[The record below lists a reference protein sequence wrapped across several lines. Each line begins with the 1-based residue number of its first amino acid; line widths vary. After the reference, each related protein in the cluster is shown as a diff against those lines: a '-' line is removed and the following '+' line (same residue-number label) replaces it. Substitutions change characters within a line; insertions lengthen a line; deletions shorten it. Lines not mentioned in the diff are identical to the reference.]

1 MAKIEDIQ
9 ARSID
14 RVFDSKEKAIKYVLK
29 HKDDNLGNIRGIDWD
44 IENGMLNENMISHFE
59 IRSREFNDEELLS
72 TLQYMQECFH
82 FGQGQ
87 IFEG

>member
-1 MAKIEDIQ
+1 M
-9 ARSID
+9 
-14 RVFDSKEKAIKYVLK
+14 FLK

-59 IRSREFNDEELLS
+59 IQSREFNDEELLS

-82 FGQGQ
+82 FWAGTN
-87 IFEG
+87 I